1 MVTTEDKMKI
11 LIRYVLTAALCFSG
25 SLIAADLP
33 RVTGLTLTGDT
44 LSWDA
49 QDGAT
54 GYNIHLD
61 YEYYD
66 TVRGGLQY
74 TVSLPGDYHVISFND
89 QGDFGVT
96 RNEDEIG
103 MQHIFVTYEAEGP
116 NNSISYTYNYATL
129 TVQHTCRDVGPG
141 ETCIAACPSE
151 YQLEAPFG
159 SRVYTDY
166 LSGGACSTSDIVEA
180 DAFIGPQT
188 YSCTVPT
195 YSGEVVAQAICVL
208 Y

>member
-1 MVTTEDKMKI
+1 MKI
-11 LIRYVLTAALCFSG
+11 LIRIVATAALVFSA
-25 SLIAADLP
+25 SLHAADLP

-54 GYNIHLD
+54 GYNIYLD

-66 TVRGGLQY
+66 TVRGALQY

-96 RNEDEIG
+96 RNTDEVG
-103 MQHIFVTYEAEGP
+103 GQYIFVTYEAEDSDS
-116 NNSISYTYNYATL
+116 SISYTYNYATL
-129 TVQHTCRDVGPG
+129 TVQNTCRNVGPG
-141 ETCIAACPSE
+141 ETCIATCPSE
-151 YQLEAPFG
+151 YQLEAPF
-159 SRVYTDY
+159 SFPVNTDY